1 MAALQGSQAPRVIW
15 DPPEFQGFKVRKVFL
30 ASRELKG
37 IRAIKASP
45 DLKVSQ
51 GPLAPQVLTISSKAN
66 QDSQALR
73 VPQV

>member
-1 MAALQGSQAPRVIW
+1 MAALQGSRAPRATW
-15 DPPEFQGFKVRKVFL
+15 DPPEFPGFKVRKVFL

-37 IRAIKASP
+37 IRVIKASP

-51 GPLAPQVLTISSKAN
+51 GPLAPQVLTISSRAS

>member
-1 MAALQGSQAPRVIW
+1 MAALQASRAPRVIW

-37 IRAIKASP
+37 IRAIKASL

-51 GPLAPQVLTISSKAN
+51 GPPAPQVLMISSRAS